1 MAIAYEIFAAP
12 VKCGRKGR
20 EKLTRIPQWKV
31 SEGQTWSSEDTRE
44 YRFKVGFYSWHKDP
58 MT

>member
-1 MAIAYEIFAAP
+1 
-12 VKCGRKGR
+12 
-20 EKLTRIPQWKV
+20 LKV

-44 YRFKVGFYSWHKDP
+44 CRFKVCFYSCHKDP